1 MLGSEASACISF
13 AALELL
19 FVIVGTSPRE
29 RLGLLDRLA
38 LSLVLVLALA
48 ALGIAGIA
56 LERRRAARALS
67 LARALAA
74 LGIALEVER
83 RRAELAF
90 AWNGV
95 PMFSAGMNYLLDP
108 IERRLVATIVI
119 VTNGRNGVVIIRNV
133 IVITNIIVIIIII
146 IIIIIES
153 FIMVV
158 LVTQLLDQLLHRGP
172 MAIRVPSLRQ
182 PQPAA
187 KLLHLL
193 GALLA
198 NFTGC
203 FTCCFMML
211 MIFMIA
217 ATRRHRRAHPEAA
230 DAPDACLQARS
241 VAML

>member
-1 MLGSEASACISF
+1 
-13 AALELL
+13 
-19 FVIVGTSPRE
+19 
-29 RLGLLDRLA
+29 
-38 LSLVLVLALA
+38 
-48 ALGIAGIA
+48 
-56 LERRRAARALS
+56 
-67 LARALAA
+67 
-74 LGIALEVER
+74 
-83 RRAELAF
+83 
-90 AWNGV
+90 
-95 PMFSAGMNYLLDP
+95 
-108 IERRLVATIVI
+108 
-119 VTNGRNGVVIIRNV
+119 
-133 IVITNIIVIIIII
+133 
-146 IIIIIES
+146 
-153 FIMVV
+153 MVV
-158 LVTQLLDQLLHRGP
+158 LVTQLLDQLLRRGP

-217 ATRRHRRAHPEAA
+217 ATRRHRQAHPEAA

>member
-1 MLGSEASACISF
+1 
-13 AALELL
+13 
-19 FVIVGTSPRE
+19 
-29 RLGLLDRLA
+29 
-38 LSLVLVLALA
+38 
-48 ALGIAGIA
+48 
-56 LERRRAARALS
+56 
-67 LARALAA
+67 
-74 LGIALEVER
+74 
-83 RRAELAF
+83 
-90 AWNGV
+90 
-95 PMFSAGMNYLLDP
+95 MFSAGSKYLLDP

-146 IIIIIES
+146 IIIISIIIIIIES

-158 LVTQLLDQLLHRGP
+158 LVTQLLDHLLHRGP

>member
-1 MLGSEASACISF
+1 
-13 AALELL
+13 
-19 FVIVGTSPRE
+19 
-29 RLGLLDRLA
+29 
-38 LSLVLVLALA
+38 
-48 ALGIAGIA
+48 
-56 LERRRAARALS
+56 
-67 LARALAA
+67 
-74 LGIALEVER
+74 
-83 RRAELAF
+83 
-90 AWNGV
+90 
-95 PMFSAGMNYLLDP
+95 MFSAGSKYLLDP

-146 IIIIIES
+146 IISIIIIIIIIIES

-158 LVTQLLDQLLHRGP
+158 LVTQLLDHLLHRGP

-203 FTCCFMML
+203 FTCCFMMQ